1 MIGGSQAERE
11 RAYCFKHISALEG
24 HFRELERDGGGLS
37 QSVTDKVCFVTATFF
52 LISPKLPVL
61 YFRESN
67 PEALSW

>member
-1 MIGGSQAERE
+1 MAGFYFLTGLVKERW
-11 RAYCFKHISALEG
+11 R
-24 HFRELERDGGGLS
+24 ERDGQREMEGGLS

-67 PEALSW
+67 PEAMSW